1 MNRKSLT
8 IAATTVTAV
17 SSAVLVAKKVKN
29 NKKDEKINT
38 YRNTEL
44 GKYDKNDK
52 GIYYTNGNYEAFARP
67 KKPENVE
74 NKNAYLIGSGLAS
87 LAAACFLVRDGQMPG
102 KNIHILEAMDIAGG
116 ACDGIFDPSRGYIMR
131 GGREMENHF
140 ECLWDLFRSI
150 PSLEIKDASVLDEFY
165 WLNKEDPNYSL
176 CRATI
181 NRGQDAKTNGQF
193 NLSQKGCMEIMK
205 LFMTKDEDLYDKT
218 IEDVFDEI
226 RSGRKLTQSKWEEVI
241 DVVLAIIDFLKDEI
255 SKVQEGLFPQASIE
269 ELYQRSSNLLKE
281 DIEENI
287 SYNTQVDETV
297 DEVVNLDS
305 NGMKIKVFFEDG
317 CGMESIRA
325 LGVLMS
331 LEGMHSSIKTVPENL
346 EDDCDGEIAQNG
358 LLLVLENPIDKEAIE
373 KAIQG
378 TMFLKCFEIEEP
390 NENNKEEVAEAEVS
404 EKIEEIEIKEDL
416 NKEETVIEETI
427 TNKEETHVLEVV
439 KEESQTEVKENKIE
453 EKKTLDKNKSN
464 KETKNNFLTVNINKI
479 DMLMNLVGE
488 IVTTES
494 MVEKQSQLEN
504 FDRDNFEKQAR
515 RLHQLTAELQDV
527 VMSIRM
533 VPISSTFTKMQRVV
547 RDMSKK
553 TGKIVDLELIGEQTE
568 VDKTILE
575 NISDPL
581 MHMIRNSM
589 DHGVEMPEERKAA
602 GKPEK
607 ATVTL
612 EAKNTGGDVVIVI
625 KDDGRGLNKEAIVKK
640 AIEKGITTK
649 RLEEIS
655 DKEAYNFIMAPGF
668 STKEAVTEYSGR
680 GVGMDV
686 VHTNIKKLRG
696 SITIDSESGKGT
708 MFIIRIPLT
717 LAIIDGMKVEIGNEI
732 YIIPSLNIKEVFRSG
747 SYEIVKNPNGEE
759 HSIVRGNCYKIH
771 RLADILGIESKD
783 KNEGIMILVESEI
796 GNICIIVDKIIGQ
809 QNVVIKPIPQLLTQ
823 FEKVQSYMSGCS
835 ILEDGSISL
844 IFDVNSIIT
853 R

>member
-1 MNRKSLT
+1 
-8 IAATTVTAV
+8 
-17 SSAVLVAKKVKN
+17 
-29 NKKDEKINT
+29 
-38 YRNTEL
+38 
-44 GKYDKNDK
+44 
-52 GIYYTNGNYEAFARP
+52 
-67 KKPENVE
+67 
-74 NKNAYLIGSGLAS
+74 
-87 LAAACFLVRDGQMPG
+87 
-102 KNIHILEAMDIAGG
+102 
-116 ACDGIFDPSRGYIMR
+116 
-131 GGREMENHF
+131 
-140 ECLWDLFRSI
+140 
-150 PSLEIKDASVLDEFY
+150 
-165 WLNKEDPNYSL
+165 
-176 CRATI
+176 
-181 NRGQDAKTNGQF
+181 
-193 NLSQKGCMEIMK
+193 
-205 LFMTKDEDLYDKT
+205 
-218 IEDVFDEI
+218 
-226 RSGRKLTQSKWEEVI
+226 
-241 DVVLAIIDFLKDEI
+241 
-255 SKVQEGLFPQASIE
+255 
-269 ELYQRSSNLLKE
+269 
-281 DIEENI
+281 
-287 SYNTQVDETV
+287 
-297 DEVVNLDS
+297 
-305 NGMKIKVFFEDG
+305 
-317 CGMESIRA
+317 
-325 LGVLMS
+325 
-331 LEGMHSSIKTVPENL
+331 
-346 EDDCDGEIAQNG
+346 
-358 LLLVLENPIDKEAIE
+358 
-373 KAIQG
+373 
-378 TMFLKCFEIEEP
+378 
-390 NENNKEEVAEAEVS
+390 
-404 EKIEEIEIKEDL
+404 
-416 NKEETVIEETI
+416 
-427 TNKEETHVLEVV
+427 
-439 KEESQTEVKENKIE
+439 
-453 EKKTLDKNKSN
+453 
-464 KETKNNFLTVNINKI
+464 
-479 DMLMNLVGE
+479 MLMNLVGE

-515 RLHQLTAELQDV
+515 RLHQVTAELQDV

-589 DHGVEMPEERKAA
+589 DHGVEMPEERKAS